1 MPYLVKK
8 KVDGSS
14 LQRWFLPEKD
24 LTVGRGESAD
34 VQIQDERAS
43 RQHFVV
49 SPRDGGYFI
58 RDLNSTNGTWVNG
71 RQISETQLRP
81 TDKIRVG
88 ETILV
93 FEAS

>member
-1 MPYLVKK
+1 MAYLVRK

-14 LQRWFLPEKD
+14 LQRWFLPEKE
-24 LTVGRGESAD
+24 LTVGRGKTAD

-43 RQHFVV
+43 RKHFIVT
-49 SPRDGGYFI
+49 SRDGGYFI

-71 RQISETQLRP
+71 RQVDETRLRP

-93 FEAS
+93 FEVS